1 MAGWS
6 RGRWL
11 GGEGNVRTMANGA
24 KTDASRRGTHRFPE
38 SPISRRKFIQG
49 AVGVSAAA
57 AGAAALP
64 AKARGSTSPTPM
76 GDPGDATDAGD
87 DARAYEVL
95 TPAQGLVLAAVLN
108 RIIPANDV
116 MPGAGDVGVA
126 RFIDGVLVDAP
137 HLRPRVIALLNEA
150 DARERFASLSEAEQD
165 GRLREMA
172 RHEEDAFDA
181 LLRAAYTGYYS
192 ESRVL
197 AAMGRRSNADSASPP
212 APFDTRR
219 LDAVRKRGP
228 KYRDVATARRTAPGG
243 RS

>member
-76 GDPGDATDAGD
+76 GDPGDATGAGD

-165 GRLREMA
+165 GRLWEMA
-172 RHEEDAFDA
+172 RHEQDAFDA

-197 AAMGRRSNADSASPP
+197 AAMGRSSNADSASPP